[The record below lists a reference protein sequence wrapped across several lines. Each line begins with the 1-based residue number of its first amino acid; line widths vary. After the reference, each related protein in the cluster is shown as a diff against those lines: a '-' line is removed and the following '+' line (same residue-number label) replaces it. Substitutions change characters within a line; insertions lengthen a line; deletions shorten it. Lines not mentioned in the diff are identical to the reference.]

1 MYRYTLTVPTHDN
14 NGAPF
19 DQALL
24 DGVDRLL
31 SQTYDG
37 FTRVDAT
44 GAWDGGFRMYSEPV
58 RVYSIDAS
66 EHALDSLR
74 NYALFLAQA
83 LSQECIYLTR
93 QPIETWLLAP
103 ADDLTTTPAKEDA

>member
-1 MYRYTLTVPTHDN
+1 MYRYTLTVPTQDN
-14 NGAPF
+14 NGVPF

-24 DGVDRLL
+24 DGVDMVLANG
-31 SQTYDG
+31 YDG
-37 FTRVDAT
+37 FARVDAT
-44 GAWDGGFRMYSEPV
+44 GAWMGARLYTEPV
-58 RVYSIDAS
+58 RVYSIDAR
-66 EHALDSLR
+66 EGAGESLR